1 MNELQIFDCVQ
12 GSDEWH
18 ECRRGVVTASEFHKV
33 LAKGEGKTRRSY
45 MYTLAGERV
54 AGRVEPGY
62 SNQYMNRGKE
72 DEGEAVGE
80 YEALTGEVVTPC
92 GFMRR
97 GDVGCSPDGLVG
109 TDGQI
114 EAKTKNYDLHIAC
127 LDKAD
132 VPSTHVAQVQG
143 ALWVSQRKWLDF
155 ISYAKG
161 LPLFVKRVYPD
172 LAYQARLKVEIDDFL
187 DEMNHTI
194 GRIHDYQRHSVL
206 RYALRG
212 AAA

>member
-1 MNELQIFDCVQ
+1 MSELQIIVCEQ

-18 ECRRGVVTASEFHKV
+18 EARRGVVTASEFHKV

-45 MYTLAGERV
+45 MYTLAGERI

-72 DEGEAVGE
+72 DEGEAIGE
-80 YEALTGEVVTPC
+80 YEALTGEMVIPC

-109 TDGQI
+109 ADGQI
-114 EAKTKNYDLHIAC
+114 ECKTKNYDLHIAC
-127 LDKAD
+127 IDKGE
-132 VPSTHVAQVQG
+132 VPSTHIAQVQG

-161 LPLFVKRVYPD
+161 LPPFVTRVYPD
-172 LAYQARLKVEIDDFL
+172 LTYHARLKTEIDGFL
-187 DEMNHTI
+187 AELESTI
-194 GRIHDYQRHSVL
+194 SRVHDYQLHS
-206 RYALRG
+206 ALKYSIRG
-212 AAA
+212 AA

>member
-1 MNELQIFDCVQ
+1 MSELQIFNCIQ

-18 ECRRGVVTASEFHKV
+18 EARRGVVTASSLHKV

-54 AGRVEPGY
+54 AGRVEQGY
-62 SNQYMNRGKE
+62 SNEYMERGKE
-72 DEGEAVGE
+72 DENEAIGE
-80 YEALTGEVVTPC
+80 YEALTGEIVTPC

-97 GDVGCSPDGLVG
+97 GDIGCSPDGLVG
-109 TDGQI
+109 ANGLI
-114 EAKTKNYDLHIAC
+114 EGKTKNYDLHIAC
-127 LDKAD
+127 LDKGD

-143 ALWVSQRKWLDF
+143 ALWVSQREWLDF
-155 ISYAKG
+155 ISYSKG

-172 LAYQARLKVEIDDFL
+172 LPYHARLKVEIDDFL
-187 DEMNHTI
+187 AELNHTI
-194 GRIHDYQRHSVL
+194 GRIEDYRRHTVL

-212 AAA
+212 AA

>member
-1 MNELQIFDCVQ
+1 MNELQIFTCEQ

-33 LAKGEGKTRRSY
+33 LAKGEGKVRRTY

-54 AGRVEPGY
+54 AGRVVPGY
-62 SNQYMNRGKE
+62 SNQYMSRGKE
-72 DEGEAVGE
+72 DEGEAVCE
-80 YEALTGEVVTPC
+80 YEALTGELVTPC

-109 TDGQI
+109 SEGMI

-127 LDKAD
+127 LDKGD
-132 VPSTHVAQVQG
+132 VPSTHLAQVQG

-155 ISYAKG
+155 VSYSKG
-161 LPLFVKRVYPD
+161 LPLFVKRVTPD
-172 LAYQARLKVEIDDFL
+172 LAYHARLKVEIDDFIG
-187 DEMNHTI
+187 EMNKTIERINAYQVHTA
-194 GRIHDYQRHSVL
+194 L
-206 RYALRG
+206 RYSLKG
-212 AAA
+212 AA